1 MSDYKY
7 SIEAKNV
14 NKTFIKKT
22 QEVKAL
28 IDFSITIKKG
38 TIHGLLGPNGAG
50 KSTFINILGGLVK
63 KNSGE
68 VNVCGINIDKNIK
81 LSKFKIGIVPQ
92 ELNIDP
98 FFSPAE
104 LLELQAGLYGVPKKK
119 RKTDEILEN
128 LKLTD
133 QRNAYARTLS
143 GGMRRRLLIGKALVH
158 DPEIIILDEPT
169 AGVDIDIRTSVWNYI
184 KRISGQGKT
193 VCLTTHYLEE
203 AENLCD
209 NITIIN
215 HGKKIIEGS
224 KNDLLNI
231 ISTKSV
237 TFVLN
242 KNIDIP
248 KDLKDFNAFI
258 DNGELKLS
266 YDKNKTN
273 IKKIIDILNINKIDF
288 KEGSVEDFKKL
299 GFEDAFEISAEHNL
313 GFEKLIKQILKHLP
327 ESETQE
333 DINHPKITIIGKP
346 NVGKSSLLNAI
357 SKQDLM
363 ITSPV
368 SGTTIDAVEFEI
380 NYKGK
385 KYRFVDTAGVKK
397 KSKTILKE
405 EKLSTSKSF
414 SAIEYADLCLMVL
427 DGSDQFNEQ
436 DLKLISKIND
446 VGRSMIIVI
455 NKLDLFKG
463 EEKKVLERLALM
475 APYLDSYPKVF
486 LPQS

>member
-14 NKTFIKKT
+14 NKTFLQKN

-28 IDFSITIKKG
+28 IDFSITIKRG
-38 TIHGLLGPNGAG
+38 VIHGLLGPNGAG
-50 KSTFINILGGLVK
+50 KSTFINVLGGLVK
-63 KNSGE
+63 KNSGQ
-68 VNVCGINIDKNIK
+68 VSICGIDIDKNTK

-104 LLELQAGLYGVPKKK
+104 LLELQAGLYGVPKRK

-169 AGVDIDIRTSVWNYI
+169 AGVDIDIRTSVWDYI
-184 KRISGQGKT
+184 KRISKQGKT

-209 NITIIN
+209 NISIIN

-231 ISTKSV
+231 ISTKTVS
-237 TFVLN
+237 FVLEGKILIPN
-242 KNIDIP
+242 QLNDYKPVLANNI
-248 KDLKDFNAFI
+248 
-258 DNGELKLS
+258 LKLS

-273 IKKIIDILNINKIDF
+273 IKNIIDILIANQI
-288 KEGSVEDFKKL
+288 
-299 GFEDAFEISAEHNL
+299 GFS
-313 GFEKLIKQILKHLP
+313 
-327 ESETQE
+327 
-333 DINHPKITIIGKP
+333 
-346 NVGKSSLLNAI
+346 
-357 SKQDLM
+357 
-363 ITSPV
+363 
-368 SGTTIDAVEFEI
+368 EI
-380 NYKGK
+380 N
-385 KYRFVDTAGVKK
+385 
-397 KSKTILKE
+397 
-405 EKLSTSKSF
+405 TS
-414 SAIEYADLCLMVL
+414 EGDL
-427 DGSDQFNEQ
+427 E
-436 DLKLISKIND
+436 D
-446 VGRSMIIVI
+446 VFIKVI
-455 NKLDLFKG
+455 KDK
-463 EEKKVLERLALM
+463 
-475 APYLDSYPKVF
+475 
-486 LPQS
+486 

>member
-14 NKTFIKKT
+14 NKTFLKKN

-28 IDFSITIKKG
+28 IDFNITIKKG
-38 TIHGLLGPNGAG
+38 AIHGLLGPNGAG
-50 KSTFINILGGLVK
+50 KSTFINILGSLVK

-68 VNVCGINIDKNIK
+68 VNICGINIDTNVK

-143 GGMRRRLLIGKALVH
+143 GGMRRILLIGKALVH

-169 AGVDIDIRTSVWNYI
+169 AGVDIDIRSSVWNYV

-237 TFVLN
+237 TFILN

-248 KDLKDFNAFI
+248 KDLKDFNPVI
-258 DNGELKLS
+258 DNGVLKLS

-273 IKKIIDILNINKIDF
+273 IKKIIDILNRNKIDF
-288 KEGSVEDFKKL
+288 KEINTFEGDLED
-299 GFEDAFEISAEHNL
+299 
-313 GFEKLIKQILKHLP
+313 
-327 ESETQE
+327 
-333 DINHPKITIIGKP
+333 
-346 NVGKSSLLNAI
+346 
-357 SKQDLM
+357 
-363 ITSPV
+363 
-368 SGTTIDAVEFEI
+368 
-380 NYKGK
+380 
-385 KYRFVDTAGVKK
+385 
-397 KSKTILKE
+397 
-405 EKLSTSKSF
+405 
-414 SAIEYADLCLMVL
+414 
-427 DGSDQFNEQ
+427 
-436 DLKLISKIND
+436 
-446 VGRSMIIVI
+446 
-455 NKLDLFKG
+455 
-463 EEKKVLERLALM
+463 
-475 APYLDSYPKVF
+475 VF
-486 LPQS
+486 LKVVNKK

>member
-14 NKTFIKKT
+14 NKTFLQKN

-28 IDFSITIKKG
+28 IDFSITIKRG
-38 TIHGLLGPNGAG
+38 VIHGLLGPNGAG
-50 KSTFINILGGLVK
+50 KSTFINVLGGLVK
-63 KNSGE
+63 KNSGQ
-68 VNVCGINIDKNIK
+68 VSICGIDIDKNTK

-104 LLELQAGLYGVPKKK
+104 LLELQAGLYGVPKRK

-169 AGVDIDIRTSVWNYI
+169 AGVDIDIRTSIWDYI
-184 KRISGQGKT
+184 KRISRQGKT

-209 NITIIN
+209 NISIIN

-231 ISTKSV
+231 ISTKTVS
-237 TFVLN
+237 FVLEGKILVPN
-242 KNIDIP
+242 QLNDYKPVLTNNI
-248 KDLKDFNAFI
+248 
-258 DNGELKLS
+258 LKLS

-273 IKKIIDILNINKIDF
+273 IKNIIDILIANQI
-288 KEGSVEDFKKL
+288 
-299 GFEDAFEISAEHNL
+299 GFS
-313 GFEKLIKQILKHLP
+313 
-327 ESETQE
+327 
-333 DINHPKITIIGKP
+333 
-346 NVGKSSLLNAI
+346 
-357 SKQDLM
+357 
-363 ITSPV
+363 
-368 SGTTIDAVEFEI
+368 EI
-380 NYKGK
+380 N
-385 KYRFVDTAGVKK
+385 
-397 KSKTILKE
+397 
-405 EKLSTSKSF
+405 TS
-414 SAIEYADLCLMVL
+414 EGDL
-427 DGSDQFNEQ
+427 E
-436 DLKLISKIND
+436 D
-446 VGRSMIIVI
+446 VFIKVI
-455 NKLDLFKG
+455 KDK
-463 EEKKVLERLALM
+463 
-475 APYLDSYPKVF
+475 
-486 LPQS
+486 

>member
-14 NKTFIKKT
+14 NKTFLKKT

-28 IDFSITIKKG
+28 VDFSIKIKKG

-68 VNVCGINIDKNIK
+68 VNVCGINIDKYIK

-119 RKTDEILEN
+119 RRTDEILEN

-158 DPEIIILDEPT
+158 DPEVIILDEPT

-237 TFVLN
+237 TFILN

-248 KDLKDFNAFI
+248 KDLKDFNPVI
-258 DNGELKLS
+258 DNGVLKLS

-273 IKKIIDILNINKIDF
+273 IKKIIDILNRNKIDF
-288 KEGSVEDFKKL
+288 KEINTFEGDLED
-299 GFEDAFEISAEHNL
+299 
-313 GFEKLIKQILKHLP
+313 
-327 ESETQE
+327 
-333 DINHPKITIIGKP
+333 
-346 NVGKSSLLNAI
+346 
-357 SKQDLM
+357 
-363 ITSPV
+363 
-368 SGTTIDAVEFEI
+368 
-380 NYKGK
+380 
-385 KYRFVDTAGVKK
+385 
-397 KSKTILKE
+397 
-405 EKLSTSKSF
+405 
-414 SAIEYADLCLMVL
+414 
-427 DGSDQFNEQ
+427 
-436 DLKLISKIND
+436 
-446 VGRSMIIVI
+446 
-455 NKLDLFKG
+455 
-463 EEKKVLERLALM
+463 
-475 APYLDSYPKVF
+475 VF
-486 LPQS
+486 LKVVNKK

>member
-14 NKTFIKKT
+14 NKTFLKKT

-28 IDFSITIKKG
+28 IDFSIRIKKG

-50 KSTFINILGGLVK
+50 KSTFINILGSLVK

-68 VNVCGINIDKNIK
+68 VNICGINIDKNIK

-104 LLELQAGLYGVPKKK
+104 LLELQAGLYGVPKKI

-169 AGVDIDIRTSVWNYI
+169 AGVDIDIRTSVWKYI
-184 KRISGQGKT
+184 KKISAQGKT

-237 TFVLN
+237 SFVLN
-242 KNIDIP
+242 KNTEIP
-248 KDLKDFNAFI
+248 KDLKEFNPVI
-258 DNGELKLS
+258 DNGVLKLS

-273 IKKIIDILNINKIDF
+273 IKKIIDILNRDKIDF
-288 KEGSVEDFKKL
+288 KEINTFEGDLED
-299 GFEDAFEISAEHNL
+299 
-313 GFEKLIKQILKHLP
+313 
-327 ESETQE
+327 
-333 DINHPKITIIGKP
+333 
-346 NVGKSSLLNAI
+346 
-357 SKQDLM
+357 
-363 ITSPV
+363 
-368 SGTTIDAVEFEI
+368 
-380 NYKGK
+380 
-385 KYRFVDTAGVKK
+385 
-397 KSKTILKE
+397 
-405 EKLSTSKSF
+405 
-414 SAIEYADLCLMVL
+414 
-427 DGSDQFNEQ
+427 
-436 DLKLISKIND
+436 
-446 VGRSMIIVI
+446 
-455 NKLDLFKG
+455 
-463 EEKKVLERLALM
+463 
-475 APYLDSYPKVF
+475 VF
-486 LPQS
+486 LKVVNKK

>member
-14 NKTFIKKT
+14 NKTFLKKT

-28 IDFSITIKKG
+28 VDFSITIKKG

-68 VNVCGINIDKNIK
+68 VNVCGINIDKYIK

-224 KNDLLNI
+224 KNELLNI

-237 TFVLN
+237 TFILN

-248 KDLKDFNAFI
+248 NDLKEFQPVTE
-258 DNGELKLS
+258 NGVLKLS
-266 YDKNKTN
+266 YDKNKIN
-273 IKKIIDILNINKIDF
+273 IKKIIDILNKNKIDF
-288 KEGSVEDFKKL
+288 KEINTFEGDLED
-299 GFEDAFEISAEHNL
+299 
-313 GFEKLIKQILKHLP
+313 
-327 ESETQE
+327 
-333 DINHPKITIIGKP
+333 
-346 NVGKSSLLNAI
+346 
-357 SKQDLM
+357 
-363 ITSPV
+363 
-368 SGTTIDAVEFEI
+368 
-380 NYKGK
+380 
-385 KYRFVDTAGVKK
+385 
-397 KSKTILKE
+397 
-405 EKLSTSKSF
+405 
-414 SAIEYADLCLMVL
+414 
-427 DGSDQFNEQ
+427 
-436 DLKLISKIND
+436 
-446 VGRSMIIVI
+446 
-455 NKLDLFKG
+455 
-463 EEKKVLERLALM
+463 
-475 APYLDSYPKVF
+475 VF
-486 LPQS
+486 LKVVNKK